1 MSKVHNVLLSPGEVS
16 LVFSYTESGQM
27 RVEMVTGEDA
37 QELSQVVLVL
47 VQWAV
52 ERLREMD
59 VLAPGGDVIPWP
71 VVDSDDTTVH

>member
-37 QELSQVVLVL
+37 HELAQVILVL
-47 VQWAV
+47 VQWATQQ
-52 ERLREMD
+52 LREQG
-59 VLAPGGDVIPWP
+59 VLAPSGDVIPWP
-71 VVDSDDTTVH
+71 IVGSDDTTVH